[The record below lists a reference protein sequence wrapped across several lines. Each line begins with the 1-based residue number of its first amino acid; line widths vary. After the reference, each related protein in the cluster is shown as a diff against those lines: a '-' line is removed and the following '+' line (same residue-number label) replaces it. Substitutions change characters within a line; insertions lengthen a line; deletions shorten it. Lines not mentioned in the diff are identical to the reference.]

1 MERTPHSGAEVS
13 ASIQFQEGLALFNQ
27 AQFYEAHEVLED
39 AWRASQE
46 PAKRF
51 LQALIQIAVGLHHH
65 STGNTTGARSL
76 LARGGAKL
84 ERYPDAYCGLD
95 VQALR
100 AAVEGWRHSL
110 EPAAAGL
117 PTPPFPRLEAI
128 PGAKIT
134 PPVTEPGSSKPSASA
149 GSAVVSATQVP
160 LLDLRRQYAPI
171 RQEILSA
178 LERVCSSQHFI
189 LGEEVLSLEREIAA
203 YTGAACAVG
212 CASGTDALWL
222 ALAAAGIQP
231 GDEVITTPFSFFASA
246 SAILRCWARPVFLDI
261 DPQTFNLDP
270 AQVERRITSRKSST
284 LRAVLPV
291 HLYGQCADMDAFRRL
306 SAEHKLS
313 IIEDAAQAFGA
324 AWRGQRAGSLGL
336 AAAFSF
342 YPTKN
347 LSCYGDG
354 GCVTTSDPALADRI
368 RLLRNHGSRQ
378 RYHHEEVGWNSRLD
392 ALQAAVLRVK
402 MKYIDEWNA
411 RRREVAA
418 NYDRLFA
425 QAGLAGKSSADPLQ
439 LPFIAPQGH
448 HIFHQYV
455 VRARRRDDLRRHLT
469 ERGVGTEIY
478 YPAPLHLQKSYTFLG
493 YAEGNFPE
501 SERASREVLALP
513 IFPELTAEEQSAVV
527 ETIAEFYS

>member
-1 MERTPHSGAEVS
+1 MKRRLTPGLPLPPLLG
-13 ASIQFQEGLALFNQ
+13 EGISLFNQ
-27 AQFYEAHEVLED
+27 GRFYDAHEVLED
-39 AWRASQE
+39 AWRASEE
-46 PAKRF
+46 PLKRF

-65 STGNTTGARSL
+65 GTANLAGARSL
-76 LARGGAKL
+76 LARGAAKL
-84 ERYPDAYCGLD
+84 EQYPAGYYDLN
-95 VQALR
+95 VEALR
-100 AAVEGWRHSL
+100 AAVEAWRTAL
-110 EPAAAGL
+110 ERGL
-117 PTPPFPRLEAI
+117 PPPPFPRLEAA
-128 PGAKIT
+128 PGAKIA
-134 PPVTEPGSSKPSASA
+134 PFVSESGHSKPASV
-149 GSAVVSATQVP
+149 GSTAVSSVQVP

-171 RQEILSA
+171 RQEILAA
-178 LERVCSSQHFI
+178 LERVCSSQRFVF
-189 LGEEVLSLEREIAA
+189 GEELLSLEREIAA

-222 ALAAAGIQP
+222 ALTAAGVQP
-231 GDEVITTPFSFFASA
+231 GDEVITTPFSFFAST

-270 AQVERRITSRKSST
+270 AQVEWRVTSRKSST
-284 LRAVLPV
+284 LRALLPV

-306 SAEHKLS
+306 GAEHKLS
-313 IIEDAAQAFGA
+313 IIEDAAQAFGS

-402 MKYIDEWNA
+402 MKYLDEWNA

-418 NYDRLFA
+418 GYDRLFA
-425 QAGLAGKSSADPLQ
+425 QAGLAGKSSTDPLQ
-439 LPFIAPQGH
+439 LPFLAPQGH

-469 ERGVGTEIY
+469 ERGVGTEVY
-478 YPAPLHLQKSYTFLG
+478 YPAALHLQKSYTFLG
-493 YAEGNFPE
+493 YAEGDFPE
-501 SERASREVLALP
+501 SERAAREVLALP

-527 ETIAEFYS
+527 EAIAEFYS

>member
-1 MERTPHSGAEVS
+1 MKRTVPKPPPPELPLAFE
-13 ASIQFQEGLALFNQ
+13 EGIALFNDGR
-27 AQFYEAHEVLED
+27 FYEAHEVLED
-39 AWRASQE
+39 VWRPTQGQ
-46 PAKRF
+46 PRIF

-65 STGNTTGARSL
+65 STGNVVGTRSL
-76 LARGGAKL
+76 LARGASKL
-84 ERYPDAYCGLD
+84 SQYPDDYCGLD
-95 VQALR
+95 VQALLQS
-100 AAVEGWRHSL
+100 VERWKKSV
-110 EPAAAGL
+110 EEGL
-117 PTPPFPRLEAI
+117 PPPPFPRLEA
-128 PGAKIT
+128 A
-134 PPVTEPGSSKPSASA
+134 ASA
-149 GSAVVSATQVP
+149 RIAPLVPESGRSKTNASGSTAVSAPQVP
-160 LLDLRRQYAPI
+160 LLDLRRQYASI
-171 RQEILSA
+171 RQEILAA

-189 LGEEVLSLEREIAA
+189 LGEEVLSLEREVAA
-203 YTGAACAVG
+203 YTGAASAVG
-212 CASGTDALWL
+212 CNSGTDALWL

-231 GDEVITTPFSFFASA
+231 GDEVLTTPFSFFAST

-270 AQVERRITSRKSST
+270 AQVERRLTSRKTST

-306 SAEHKLS
+306 SAEHKVI

-354 GCVTTSDPALADRI
+354 GCVTTNDPALADRL
-368 RLLRNHGSRQ
+368 RLLRNHGSKQ
-378 RYHHEEVGWNSRLD
+378 RYYHEEVGWNSRLD
-392 ALQAAVLRVK
+392 AVQAAVLRVK

-411 RRREVAA
+411 RRRELAA
-418 NYDRLFA
+418 NYDRLFT
-425 QAGLAGKSSADPLQ
+425 QAGLAGKSSTDPLQ
-439 LPFIAPQGH
+439 LPFVATQGH

-478 YPAPLHLQKSYTFLG
+478 YPSPLHLQKSYTFLG
-493 YAEGNFPE
+493 YAEGDFPE

-513 IFPELTAEEQSAVV
+513 IFPELTAEEQAAVV
-527 ETIAEFYS
+527 EAMAEFYS

>member
-1 MERTPHSGAEVS
+1 MKHKSIPERPLPPLLE
-13 ASIQFQEGLALFNQ
+13 EGISLFNQ
-27 AQFYEAHEVLED
+27 GRFYEAHEVLED
-39 AWRASQE
+39 AWRASEE
-46 PAKRF
+46 PLRRF
-51 LQALIQIAVGLHHH
+51 LQALVQVAVGLHHY
-65 STGNTTGARSL
+65 SRKNLAGARSL
-76 LARGGAKL
+76 LARGGTKL
-84 ERYPDAYCGLD
+84 EDYATGYCDLD
-95 VQALR
+95 VEALL
-100 AAVEGWRHSL
+100 AAVQGWRNAL
-110 EPAAAGL
+110 EQGL
-117 PTPPFPRLEAI
+117 PPPPFPRLEAA
-128 PGAKIT
+128 PGAKIA
-134 PPVTEPGSSKPSASA
+134 PLVTESGHSKPTASA
-149 GSAVVSATQVP
+149 GSTAVSSPQVP

-178 LERVCSSQHFI
+178 LERVCSSQRFI
-189 LGEEVLSLEREIAA
+189 FGEELLSLEREIAA

-231 GDEVITTPFSFFASA
+231 GDEVITTPFSFFAST

-270 AQVERRITSRKSST
+270 AQVERRVTSRKLST

-306 SAEHKLS
+306 ASEHKLS
-313 IIEDAAQAFGA
+313 IIEDAAQAFGS

-418 NYDRLFA
+418 GYDRLFA
-425 QAGLAGKSSADPLQ
+425 QAGLAGKSSTDPLQ
-439 LPFIAPQGH
+439 LPFIASQGH

-455 VRARRRDDLRRHLT
+455 VRARRRDDLRRYLT

-478 YPAPLHLQKSYTFLG
+478 YPAPLHLQKSYAFLG
-493 YAEGNFPE
+493 YAEGDFPE
-501 SERASREVLALP
+501 SERAAREVLALP
-513 IFPELTAEEQSAVV
+513 IFPELTAEEQAAVV
-527 ETIAEFYS
+527 EAIAEFYS